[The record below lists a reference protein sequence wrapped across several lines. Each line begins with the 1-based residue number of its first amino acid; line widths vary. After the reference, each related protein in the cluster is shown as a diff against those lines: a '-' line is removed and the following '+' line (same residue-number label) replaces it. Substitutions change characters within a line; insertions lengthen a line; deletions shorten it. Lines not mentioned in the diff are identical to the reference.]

1 MINQGKPIYK
11 TIIFPGRYLQH
22 LVSIMSPVY
31 WTTATE
37 VGEASNGWTLTEGKF
52 RREVQVEFATGK
64 VSYSLSINGLYVRC
78 QDD

>member
-1 MINQGKPIYK
+1 MLVNKGCIFIC
-11 TIIFPGRYLQH
+11 TFPGRYLQH

-64 VSYSLSINGLYVRC
+64 YMCFHILLCLQCIEGSV
-78 QDD
+78 